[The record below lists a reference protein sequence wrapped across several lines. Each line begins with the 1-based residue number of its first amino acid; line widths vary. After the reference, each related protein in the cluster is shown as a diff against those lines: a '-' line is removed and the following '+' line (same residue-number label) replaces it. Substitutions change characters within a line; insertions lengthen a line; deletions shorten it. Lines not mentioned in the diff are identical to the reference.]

1 MNSPNAILRGGPAA
15 DRAMLCFVEES
26 VTTHKLDNGNCYDHF
41 RRHR

>member
-15 DRAMLCFVEES
+15 DVTRLCFVDETA
-26 VTTHKLDNGNCYDHF
+26 TTHKLSNGNCYDHF